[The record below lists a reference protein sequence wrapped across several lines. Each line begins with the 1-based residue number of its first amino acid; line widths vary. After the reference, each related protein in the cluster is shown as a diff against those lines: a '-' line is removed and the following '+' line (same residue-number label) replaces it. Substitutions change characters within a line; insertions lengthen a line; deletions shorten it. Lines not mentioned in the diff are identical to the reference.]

1 MFNLEF
7 DIRQFYVTIMVS
19 IAGGVTFLIRKIFT
33 SERQIELLQNELKSL
48 QNSRTV
54 HDKEIK
60 DDLSEIRHDIKNLL
74 ASRPY
79 PRPRQYRDGDE

>member
-1 MFNLEF
+1 MFNFEF

-19 IAGGVTFLIRKIFT
+19 VAGGIGFLIRKIFT
-33 SERQIELLQNELKSL
+33 SETQINMLEQRLTDLQT
-48 QNSRTV
+48 SRDA

-60 DDLSEIRHDIKNLL
+60 EDLSEMRHDIKSLL

-79 PRPRQYRDGDE
+79 PRPKNNE